1 MPDPVVVNSLS
12 QQIRAVQRRWRVLLA
27 VLAGGLLLTLLVA
40 LLWPATYRSSATILI
55 EQQEIPQD
63 LVRST
68 ITTFA
73 DQRVQV
79 ISQRVMTT
87 VNLLDLIHRYNL
99 YPRQQKSEPRE
110 TLIERMR
117 DDIRM
122 SMISAD
128 VIDPRSGRPT
138 QANIAFAVSYESRS
152 ADLAQKVANELTTLY
167 LNENLTSRTRLAKD
181 TASFLSAEAQRLS
194 GEIAALEQKLADFKE
209 RNVDR
214 LPELTQLNF
223 QMMDREQMELRD
235 VQTRLQSLQDQK
247 LYLVAQLSQINP
259 TSQVFTETGQRVL
272 GPADRLKALRT
283 QLASLSSLYAPDHP
297 DVLRIRREIEGLGRE
312 VQQSRS
318 SANDLQRQLTDAWAQ
333 LAAAREKYTPDHPDV
348 QRLERQVDSLE
359 KQLQARP
366 PAAAAASALADADN
380 PTYIQI
386 RTQLESAQN
395 EIAALTAKQAQIRAR
410 IGDFER
416 RLAQA
421 PGVEREYRELLRDH
435 DNAQAKYQELRA
447 KEMEARLAQTMES
460 DRKGERF
467 TVIEPPLPPEK
478 PVSPNRPLVIVLG
491 LLLTIAVALA
501 VMTVRE
507 SLDGTV
513 RGRQDLSALLNVAP
527 LAVIP
532 YIGTLAESTRQRAR
546 FRLAAFGAMGTIL
559 AAAVLVHFLYRP
571 LDVLWFTAMRKFG
584 I

>member
-1 MPDPVVVNSLS
+1 MPEPVANPLS
-12 QQIRAVQRRWRVLLA
+12 QQIRIVQRRWRLLVG
-27 VLAGGLLLTLLVA
+27 VLAGGLLVTVLVA

-122 SMISAD
+122 NMISAD

-138 QANIAFAVSYESRS
+138 QANIAFAVSYDSRS

-167 LNENLTSRTRLAKD
+167 LNENITSRTRLAKD
-181 TASFLSAEAQRLS
+181 TATFLAAEAQRLS
-194 GEIAALEQKLADFKE
+194 DEIAALEHKLADFKQ

-214 LPELTQLNF
+214 MPELTQLHF
-223 QMMDREQMELRD
+223 QMMDREEMELRD

-247 LYLVAQLSQINP
+247 LYLEAQLSQINP

-272 GPADRLKALRT
+272 GPQDRLKALRT

-297 DVLRIRREIEGLGRE
+297 DVLRTQREIEGLERE
-312 VQQSRS
+312 VQQAKS
-318 SANDLQRQLTDAWAQ
+318 SANDLQRQLSDARAQ
-333 LAAAREKYTPDHPDV
+333 LAAAREKYTADHPDV

-359 KQLQARP
+359 KQLQATP
-366 PAAAAASALADADN
+366 PAVAGASAPVDADN

-395 EIAALTAKQAQIRAR
+395 EIAALTAKQAQIRGR
-410 IGDFER
+410 IADFER
-416 RLAQA
+416 KLAQA
-421 PGVEREYRELLRDH
+421 PGVEREYRELVRDH

-447 KEMEARLAQTMES
+447 KEMEARLAQTMEA

-478 PVSPNRPLVIVLG
+478 PVSPNRPLVIALG
-491 LLLTIAVALA
+491 LLLTIAAAFA
-501 VMTVRE
+501 VMMVRE

-513 RGRQDLSALLNVAP
+513 RGRQDLTALINVAP

-532 YIGTLAESTRQRAR
+532 YIGTIADSTRRRTR
-546 FRLAAFGAMGTIL
+546 FRLAAYGAMGTIL
-559 AAAVLVHFLYRP
+559 VAAILVHFLYRP